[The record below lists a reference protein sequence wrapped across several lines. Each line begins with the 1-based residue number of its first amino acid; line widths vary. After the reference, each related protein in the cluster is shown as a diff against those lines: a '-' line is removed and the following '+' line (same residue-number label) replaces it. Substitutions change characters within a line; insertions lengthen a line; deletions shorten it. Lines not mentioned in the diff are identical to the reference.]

1 MDRRQGE
8 ASTAPPPLSPLNRA
22 SGRKKFGRAKEAAEK
37 ACKRPRGNPIPIPIP
52 ASRPPLP
59 SVLPCP
65 APLCFTFHSIPSHF
79 AAPPSVLAAPSCFH
93 PRQRQGQEETTVAT
107 GALHRRMSDR
117 ELRPLRSISTFQTPS
132 VSSSGKK
139 DGLLLI
145 FFWWRSA
152 IERQAG

>member
-8 ASTAPPPLSPLNRA
+8 ASTAPPPLHSTERAVEKSSEERKRPRKRRA
-22 SGRKKFGRAKEAAEK
+22 SGREGIQFQFQFQ
-37 ACKRPRGNPIPIPIP
+37 PHV
-52 ASRPPLP
+52 LP
-59 SVLPCP
+59 SPLPCP
-65 APLCFTFHSIPSHF
+65 APLCFTFHSIPYHF

-132 VSSSGKK
+132 VSFNF
-139 DGLLLI
+139 LLVAIGDRKAGMLI
-145 FFWWRSA
+145 PCSF
-152 IERQAG
+152 